1 MKLSTVDQI
10 IELYWQKESEFTEFD
25 CGILIGFFKSA
36 CESKENERR
45 SHPTAST
52 PHRQITMTKCA
63 K

>member
-10 IELYWQKESEFTEFD
+10 IELYWQNESKFTAFD

-36 CESKENERR
+36 CKSKENERR
-45 SHPTAST
+45 SHPTSRT
-52 PHRQITMTKCA
+52 PHRNITMTKCA